1 MSVTYGNGK
10 AGGHAVK
17 IVRMLA
23 HSHHLRNNRLLRPID
38 TENLGELLKI
48 LSGRLTDGKDGVT
61 EPPHAEI
68 TQLLIEE
75 FDTKLTGKKGNVF
88 DDSETHS
95 PLLVLGQ
102 LDNCGKKRLGKEVD
116 ADD

>member
-1 MSVTYGNGK
+1 MTHGNGK

-38 TENLGELLKI
+38 AKDLCELLEI
-48 LSGRLTDGKDGVT
+48 LSGRLTNGKNGVT
-61 EPPHAEI
+61 EPAHAEI
-68 TQLLIEE
+68 TQLLIEK
-75 FDTKLTGKKGNVF
+75 FDTKLASKKGNVF

-102 LDNCGKKRLGKEVD
+102 LDNCGKERLRKKVD
-116 ADD
+116 AND